1 MLWHGKRSMAS
12 FSGCKLVGVN
22 PRSKFV
28 GWSMLLAEYLTNYD
42 AQVER
47 FNQRELGPSNI
58 KASESDEVQSN
69 KAIAAL
75 ASQAEFAAPQRV
87 GNNYWSPV
95 ETLGKKL
102 ADGNPK
108 GTDLQKLLD
117 NAVAGITAPVED
129 SAK

>member
-1 MLWHGKRSMAS
+1 
-12 FSGCKLVGVN
+12 
-22 PRSKFV
+22 
-28 GWSMLLAEYLTNYD
+28 MLLAEYLTNYD

-117 NAVAGITAPVED
+117 NAVAGITASVED